1 MILVINLNFQDDQF
15 TLVIQ
20 SSGSIDNPFLSGA
33 ILAVAQNGPRPE
45 VVPNWQSSRIWN
57 VVLVFLDILSIYKI
71 EGYELIGCFGTGLA
85 FYCQSTCKFGS
96 GLVACAD
103 RFQGELV

>member
-33 ILAVAQNGPRPE
+33 ILAVAQNGLALKLC
-45 VVPNWQSSRIWN
+45 Q
-57 VVLVFLDILSIYKI
+57 
-71 EGYELIGCFGTGLA
+71 IGSQA
-85 FYCQSTCKFGS
+85 VS
-96 GLVACAD
+96 GMLC
-103 RFQGELV
+103 